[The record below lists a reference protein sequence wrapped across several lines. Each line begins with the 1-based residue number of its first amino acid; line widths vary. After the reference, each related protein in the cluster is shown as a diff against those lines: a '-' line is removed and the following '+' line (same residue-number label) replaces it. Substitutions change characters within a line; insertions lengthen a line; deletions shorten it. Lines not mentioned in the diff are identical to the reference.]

1 MSLKHS
7 EHHRHKTHHSHIA
20 AAGLNR
26 VQVSKRRSNRM
37 SLSASVGLSGDDR
50 KKSSFAM
57 PARAT
62 NLNRHGAVVQ
72 LKRELQVG
80 SVVTMKNQ
88 RGAEVSARVVSQI
101 AAIQGLNS
109 YGIEF
114 VEKDDN
120 AQLFWG
126 ISFPRNAATS

>member
-1 MSLKHS
+1 
-7 EHHRHKTHHSHIA
+7 
-20 AAGLNR
+20 
-26 VQVSKRRSNRM
+26 
-37 SLSASVGLSGDDR
+37 
-50 KKSSFAM
+50 
-57 PARAT
+57 
-62 NLNRHGAVVQ
+62 
-72 LKRELQVG
+72 
-80 SVVTMKNQ
+80 MKNQ